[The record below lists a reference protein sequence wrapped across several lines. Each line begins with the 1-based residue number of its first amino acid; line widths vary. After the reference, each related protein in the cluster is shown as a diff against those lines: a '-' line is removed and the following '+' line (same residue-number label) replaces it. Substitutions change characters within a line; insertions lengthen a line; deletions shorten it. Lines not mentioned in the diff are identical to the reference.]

1 MSVGRSQRSRDTL
14 AEMRMRRELRA
25 QGLRNYRIHT
35 QIPLPQWGKKRQW
48 TTPDV
53 VFTKERVAV
62 FIDGCWFHG
71 CPICVRESKT
81 NTGAW
86 RKKAAQ
92 ARARDERH
100 SRALVVCG
108 WRVLRFWEHD
118 DPAAAAK
125 AVKAVIETEVDPGVY
140 GLPT

>member
-1 MSVGRSQRSRDTL
+1 MSTGRSQRSRDTL
-14 AEMRMRRELRA
+14 PELRLRRELRA
-25 QGLRNYRIHT
+25 VGLRNYRIH
-35 QIPLPQWGKKRQW
+35 QRISLPQWGKKRQW

-62 FIDGCWFHG
+62 YLDGCWFHG
-71 CPICVRESKT
+71 CITCGRTTS
-81 NTGAW
+81 GAW

-100 SRALVVCG
+100 SRALTVCG
-108 WRVLRFWEHD
+108 WRVLRFWEHQ

-125 AVKAVIETEVDPGVY
+125 AVKAVIETEADPGVY
-140 GLPT
+140 GLPV